1 MKVVSDNIQLWCAE
15 RDRLKFNEGTLYN
28 QFLTQEDFEMLRDY
42 AQDIGQCLTSEK
54 KYNHFFIRKLSVCSI
69 HFKILINHLKVL

>member
-54 KYNHFFIRKLSVCSI
+54 KIIIFLFY
-69 HFKILINHLKVL
+69 LKAVSFLHSF

>member
-54 KYNHFFIRKLSVCSI
+54 KIRNTFLSESHQFAISI
-69 HFKILINHLKVL
+69 YKFELAT

>member
-54 KYNHFFIRKLSVCSI
+54 NNNHFLSESLQFLIFI
-69 HFKILINHLKVL
+69 LKF

>member
-42 AQDIGQCLTSEK
+42 AQDIGQCLTPEK
-54 KYNHFFIRKLSVCSI
+54 NKNHFFIRKLSVCYI
-69 HFKILINHLKVL
+69 HF